1 VDREPDN
8 LSMDK
13 CVPYVARSEQ
23 ETVRLGALLGH
34 CLKSGD
40 FVALVGE
47 LGSGKTWFTKGL
59 ALGLG
64 ISPETVITSPS
75 FALMN
80 EYQGRIP
87 LFHMDAY
94 RLEELSAFL
103 SAGLE
108 EYFYEEGVVAME
120 WADRW
125 PEILPA
131 TRVTVRITILDEVS
145 RRITLSGSHPRA
157 IEILEELEQ
166 LLR

>member
-1 VDREPDN
+1 MKE
-8 LSMDK
+8 K
-13 CVPYVARSEQ
+13 CVTYVANSTQ
-23 ETVRLGALLGH
+23 ETVRLGKFLGH

-47 LGSGKTWFTKGL
+47 LGSGKTWFAKGL

-64 ISPETVITSPS
+64 VSPKAVITSPS

-87 LFHMDAY
+87 LFHMDVY
-94 RLEELSAFL
+94 RLEKLSAFL

-108 EYFYEEGVVAME
+108 EYFHEEGVVAME

-125 PEILPA
+125 PEILP
-131 TRVTVRITILDEVS
+131 RQKVTVNMQILDELS
-145 RRITLSGSHPRA
+145 RRIVFSGSHFRA
-157 IEILEELEQ
+157 IDILRELQ
-166 LLR
+166 QKLRQG